1 MPVEALTSKY
11 QVKVSLVDHHIL
23 AKNDQVFAG
32 FVDEIFDHRPVD
44 SSYEWGPQ
52 VRVQIEP
59 VGSCCTLIG
68 NEILKSNN
76 LNILTKPLAYL
87 LYRKFFAFLWIN
99 VE

>member
-1 MPVEALTSKY
+1 METLKNKY

-32 FVDEIFDHRPVD
+32 LVDQIFDHRPVD

-52 VRVQIEP
+52 VKVQIEP

-68 NEILKSNN
+68 NEILKSN

-87 LYRKFFAFLWIN
+87 LYRKFLTFLLVN
-99 VE
+99 V